1 MPHFPY
7 RAGNYV
13 LFAELG
19 TGTLGTTFIG
29 REAAQAKGNFKPLAI
44 RVLDANLSQRP
55 DVVRIFLDDQ
65 RAAAL
70 LQHPRIAGVH
80 EVGALSDGSYF
91 VASEYV
97 HGIALREVMRNPQIQ
112 LTQGQAAQIAM
123 QMCDALHYAHER
135 VDLSGKPL
143 EIVHGQIS
151 CDSVLVGFDG
161 NVRIIEFGCLRTRN
175 ASVANVSVPA
185 RLQRRTVYMA
195 PELRAQLQSA
205 SSSALDRRTDVY
217 SVGALLWEMLT
228 GESLSLDENDEPP
241 PPPSSKRETPPE
253 LDAIVQKA
261 LAKNK
266 EDRFPTALAL
276 RLALSQLTSKLF
288 GEASVTTILARN
300 MTIGFRQRMVAF
312 QEQVDVWKK
321 FETDTLPVES
331 MPAPVVAP
339 VWKSSGGPT
348 GGGSA
353 FQSQRIGVGPGGSQ
367 RLNVGSVKMHV
378 GTTNS
383 SVNDTGSRRAEA
395 DADVPIFKKPL
406 FLALLG
412 LGVLTVVVALVL
424 VLLRGSGSP
433 WAIYVDSQPRGAEIK
448 IDGKVVGNTPKR
460 IANSTAPAS
469 QRVEV
474 SKKGFRS
481 EVRDVLPQP
490 GETVH
495 IEVELK
501 PDEIPPQ

>member
-19 TGTLGTTFIG
+19 TGTLGTTLIG
-29 REAAQAKGNFKPLAI
+29 REATQGKGNFKPLAV
-44 RVLDANLSQRP
+44 RVLDANLSQRQE
-55 DVVRIFLDDQ
+55 VVRIFLDDQ

-70 LQHPRIAGVH
+70 LTHPRIAGVH

-91 VASEYV
+91 VATEYV
-97 HGIALREVMRNPQIQ
+97 HGIALREVMRNPQLQ
-112 LTQGQAAQIAM
+112 LTQAHAVQIAM
-123 QMCDALHYAHER
+123 QICDALHYAHER

-161 NVRIIEFGCLRTRN
+161 NVKIIEFGCLRTRN

-185 RLQRRTVYMA
+185 RLQRRTVYMS
-195 PELRAQLQSA
+195 PELRAQLQTA
-205 SSSALDRRTDVY
+205 AAPVLDRRADVY

-228 GESLSLDENDEPP
+228 GENLSLDENDEPP

-253 LDAIVQKA
+253 IDAIVLRA
-261 LAKNK
+261 LAKSK
-266 EDRFPTALAL
+266 DDRFPSALAL
-276 RLALSQLTSKLF
+276 RLALSQLASKLF

-312 QEQVDVWKK
+312 QEQVDLWKK
-321 FETDTLPVES
+321 FDPETLPVEVTT
-331 MPAPVVAP
+331 APVSAN
-339 VWKSSGGPT
+339 WKPQSGSAT
-348 GGGSA
+348 GSA
-353 FQSQRIGVGPGGSQ
+353 FQSQRMNVGPGGSQ
-367 RLNVGSVKMHV
+367 RLHVGSTKLHV
-378 GTTNS
+378 GSTGTQ
-383 SVNDTGSRRAEA
+383 VGDTGSRRAES
-395 DADVPIFKKPL
+395 DGEVPIFRKPL
-406 FLALLG
+406 FLALFG
-412 LGVLTVVVALVL
+412 VGVLTIIAALAI
-424 VLLRGSGSP
+424 VLLRGGGSP

-448 IDGKVVGNTPKR
+448 IDGHMVGNTPKR
-460 IANSTAPAS
+460 ISNSTPPTS

-474 SKKGFRS
+474 SKRGFRS

-501 PDEIPPQ
+501 PDETAQAQ

>member
-19 TGTLGTTFIG
+19 TGTLGTTLIG
-29 REAAQAKGNFKPLAI
+29 REATQGKGNFKPLAV

-65 RAAAL
+65 RAAASL
-70 LQHPRIAGVH
+70 SHARIASVV
-80 EVGALSDGSYF
+80 EVGALSDGSFF
-91 VASEYV
+91 VATEYV
-97 HGIALREVMRNPQIQ
+97 HGIALREVMRNPQLQ
-112 LTQGQAAQIAM
+112 LSQAHAVQIAM
-123 QMCDALHYAHER
+123 QICDALHYAHER
-135 VDLSGKPL
+135 VDISGKPL

-151 CDSVLVGFDG
+151 CDSVVVGFDG
-161 NVRIIEFGCLRTRN
+161 NVKLIEFGCLRTRN

-205 SSSALDRRTDVY
+205 NAPNLDRRADVY
-217 SVGALLWEMLT
+217 SVGALLWEMLS
-228 GESLSLDENDEPP
+228 GENLALDENDEPP

-261 LAKNK
+261 LAKSK
-266 EDRFPTALAL
+266 DDRFPTALAM
-276 RLALSQLTSKLF
+276 RLALSQLASKLF
-288 GEASVTTILARN
+288 GESSVTTILARN

-321 FETDTLPVES
+321 FDPETLPVELTNA
-331 MPAPVVAP
+331 PANLSWKPQSGAP
-339 VWKSSGGPT
+339 T
-348 GGGSA
+348 GSA
-353 FQSQRIGVGPGGSQ
+353 FQSQRIGVGPSGSQ
-367 RLNVGSVKMHV
+367 RVNVGSVKLNV
-378 GTTNS
+378 GTTGS
-383 SVNDTGSRRAEA
+383 QVSDTGGRRAQA
-395 DADVPIFKKPL
+395 DGEVPIFKKPL
-406 FLALLG
+406 FLALFG
-412 LGVLTVVVALVL
+412 VGVLTIIAALAI

-448 IDGKVVGNTPKR
+448 IDGHLVGNTPKR
-460 IANSTAPAS
+460 ISEATPPAS
-469 QRVEV
+469 RRVEV

-501 PDEIPPQ
+501 PDENAPPQ

>member
-13 LFAELG
+13 VFAELG
-19 TGTLGTTFIG
+19 TGTLGTTFVG
-29 REAAQAKGNFKPLAI
+29 REAAQAKSNFKPLAV

-91 VASEYV
+91 VSSEYV

-112 LTQGQAAQIAM
+112 LTQGQAVQIAM
-123 QMCDALHYAHER
+123 QICDALHYAHER

-161 NVRIIEFGCLRTRN
+161 NVKLIEFGCLRTRN

-195 PELRAQLQSA
+195 PELRAQTQA
-205 SSSALDRRTDVY
+205 QHALDRRADVY

-228 GESLSLDENDEPP
+228 GENLALDENDEPP

-266 EDRFPTALAL
+266 DDRYPTALAL
-276 RLALSQLTSKLF
+276 RLALSQLTAKLF

-321 FETDTLPVES
+321 FEPDTLPVES
-331 MPAPVVAP
+331 MPAPVVPP
-339 VWKSSGGPT
+339 VWKSSGGAT
-348 GGGSA
+348 GGSA

-367 RLNVGSVKMHV
+367 RLSVGSVKMQV
-378 GTTNS
+378 GAPS
-383 SVNDTGSRRAEA
+383 SIHDTGNRRVEA

-412 LGVLTVVVALVL
+412 VGVLTVVVALVL
-424 VLLRGSGSP
+424 VLVRGNGSP

-460 IANSTAPAS
+460 IANSTPPAS

-501 PDEIPPQ
+501 PEDSPQ

>member
-29 REAAQAKGNFKPLAI
+29 REAAQAKGNFKPLAVRI
-44 RVLDANLSQRP
+44 LDANLSQRP

-135 VDLSGKPL
+135 VDLSGKSL

-161 NVRIIEFGCLRTRN
+161 NIKIIEFGCLRTRN

-195 PELRAQLQSA
+195 PELRSQLQSQ
-205 SSSALDRRTDVY
+205 SQPTLDRRADVY

-228 GESLSLDENDEPP
+228 GESLALDENDEPP
-241 PPPSSKRETPPE
+241 PPPSSKREVPPE

-261 LAKNK
+261 LSKNK
-266 EDRFPTALAL
+266 DDRFPTALAL
-276 RLALSQLTSKLF
+276 RLALSQLSSKLF
-288 GEASVTTILARN
+288 GEASVTTIMARN

-331 MPAPVVAP
+331 TPAPVVAP
-339 VWKSSGGPT
+339 VWKSSGGP
-348 GGGSA
+348 GGTGSA

-367 RLNVGSVKMHV
+367 RLNVGSVKMQV
-378 GTTNS
+378 GTTS
-383 SVNDTGSRRAEA
+383 SVHDTGNRRSETDAE
-395 DADVPIFKKPL
+395 VPIWKKPL
-406 FLALLG
+406 FVALLG
-412 LGVLTVVVALVL
+412 VGVLTVIVALVL
-424 VLLRGSGSP
+424 VLMRGNGSP

-460 IANSTAPAS
+460 IANSTPPAS
-469 QRVEV
+469 QRVEI
-474 SKKGFRS
+474 SKRGFRS
-481 EVRDVLPQP
+481 EVRDVLPQS

-501 PDEIPPQ
+501 PDENQP

>member
-19 TGTLGTTFIG
+19 TGTLGTTLIG
-29 REAAQAKGNFKPLAI
+29 REAAQGKGNFKPLAV

-55 DVVRIFLDDQ
+55 EVVRIFLDDQ
-65 RAAAL
+65 RAAASL
-70 LQHPRIAGVH
+70 NHPRIAGVH
-80 EVGALSDGSYF
+80 EVGALSDGSFF

-97 HGIALREVMRNPQIQ
+97 HGIALREVMRNPQLQ
-112 LTQGQAAQIAM
+112 LTQAHAVQIAM
-123 QMCDALHYAHER
+123 QICDALHYAHER
-135 VDLSGKPL
+135 VDISGKPL

-161 NVRIIEFGCLRTRN
+161 NVKIIEFGCLRTRN

-195 PELRAQLQSA
+195 PELRAQLQGSGA
-205 SSSALDRRTDVY
+205 PSLDRRADVY

-228 GESLSLDENDEPP
+228 GENLTLDENDEAP
-241 PPPSSKRETPPE
+241 PPPSSKRETPAE

-266 EDRFPTALAL
+266 DDRHATALAL
-276 RLALSQLTSKLF
+276 RLALSQLSSKLF

-321 FETDTLPVES
+321 FDPDTLPVEVTN
-331 MPAPVVAP
+331 APINTT
-339 VWKSSGGPT
+339 WKPQSGSAT
-348 GGGSA
+348 GSA
-353 FQSQRIGVGPGGSQ
+353 FQSQRLSVGPGGSQ
-367 RLNVGSVKMHV
+367 RLNVGSVKLNV
-378 GTTNS
+378 GSTGTS
-383 SVNDTGSRRAEA
+383 DTGGRRSDSNGE
-395 DADVPIFKKPL
+395 VPIFKKPL

-412 LGVLTVVVALVL
+412 VGVLTVIVALAI
-424 VLLRGSGSP
+424 VLLRGGGSP

-448 IDGKVVGNTPKR
+448 IDGRLVGNTPKR
-460 IANSTAPAS
+460 ISNSTPPAS

-501 PDEIPPQ
+501 PDEAQPAQ

>member
-7 RAGNYV
+7 RAGNFV

-19 TGTLGTTFIG
+19 TGTLGTTLIG
-29 REAAQAKGNFKPLAI
+29 REAAQGKGNFKPLAV

-55 DVVRIFLDDQ
+55 EVVRIFLDDQ
-65 RAAAL
+65 RAAASL
-70 LQHPRIAGVH
+70 NHPRIAGVH
-80 EVGALSDGSYF
+80 EVGALSDGSFF

-97 HGIALREVMRNPQIQ
+97 HGIALREVMRNPQLQ
-112 LTQGQAAQIAM
+112 LTQAHAVQIAM
-123 QMCDALHYAHER
+123 QICDALHYAHER
-135 VDLSGKPL
+135 VDISGKPL

-161 NVRIIEFGCLRTRN
+161 NVKIIEFGCLRTRN

-195 PELRAQLQSA
+195 PELRAQLQGSGA
-205 SSSALDRRTDVY
+205 PSLDRRADVY

-228 GESLSLDENDEPP
+228 GENLTLDENDEPP
-241 PPPSSKRETPPE
+241 PPPSSKRETPAE

-266 EDRFPTALAL
+266 DDRHATALAL
-276 RLALSQLTSKLF
+276 RLALSQLSSKLF

-321 FETDTLPVES
+321 FDPDTLPVEVTN
-331 MPAPVVAP
+331 APINTT
-339 VWKSSGGPT
+339 WKPQSGSAT
-348 GGGSA
+348 GSA
-353 FQSQRIGVGPGGSQ
+353 FQSQRLSVGPGGSQ
-367 RLNVGSVKMHV
+367 RLNVGSVKLNV
-378 GTTNS
+378 GSTGTS
-383 SVNDTGSRRAEA
+383 DTGGRRSDSNGE
-395 DADVPIFKKPL
+395 VPIFKKPL

-412 LGVLTVVVALVL
+412 VGVLTVIVALAI
-424 VLLRGSGSP
+424 VLLRGGGSP

-448 IDGKVVGNTPKR
+448 IDGRLVGNTPKR
-460 IANSTAPAS
+460 ISNSTPPSS

-501 PDEIPPQ
+501 PDEAQPAQ

>member
-29 REAAQAKGNFKPLAI
+29 REAAQAKGNFKPLAVRI
-44 RVLDANLSQRP
+44 LDANLSQRP

-135 VDLSGKPL
+135 VDLSGKSL

-161 NVRIIEFGCLRTRN
+161 NIKIIEFGCLRTRN

-195 PELRAQLQSA
+195 PELRAQLQSQ
-205 SSSALDRRTDVY
+205 SQPTLDRRADVF
-217 SVGALLWEMLT
+217 SVGVLLWEMLT
-228 GESLSLDENDEPP
+228 GETLALDENDEPP
-241 PPPSSKRETPPE
+241 PPPSSKREVPPE

-261 LAKNK
+261 LSKNK
-266 EDRFPTALAL
+266 DDRFPTALAL
-276 RLALSQLTSKLF
+276 RLALSQLSSKLF
-288 GEASVTTILARN
+288 GEASVTTIMARN

-331 MPAPVVAP
+331 TPAPVVAP
-339 VWKSSGGPT
+339 VWKSSGGPAGT
-348 GGGSA
+348 GSA

-367 RLNVGSVKMHV
+367 RLNVGSVKMQV
-378 GTTNS
+378 GTTS
-383 SVNDTGSRRAEA
+383 SVHDTGNRRSETDAE
-395 DADVPIFKKPL
+395 VPIWKKPL
-406 FLALLG
+406 FVALLG
-412 LGVLTVVVALVL
+412 VGVLTVIVALVL
-424 VLLRGSGSP
+424 VLMRGNGSP

-460 IANSTAPAS
+460 IANSTPPAS
-469 QRVEV
+469 QRVEI
-474 SKKGFRS
+474 SKRGFRS
-481 EVRDVLPQP
+481 EVRDVLPQS

-501 PDEIPPQ
+501 PDENQP

>member
-19 TGTLGTTFIG
+19 TGTLGTTLIG
-29 REAAQAKGNFKPLAI
+29 REATQAKGGFKPLAV
-44 RVLDANLSQRP
+44 RVLDVNLSQRP

-70 LQHPRIAGVH
+70 LTHPRIAGVH
-80 EVGALSDGSYF
+80 EVGALSDGSFF

-97 HGIALREVMRNPQIQ
+97 HGIALREVMRNPQLQ
-112 LTQGQAAQIAM
+112 LTQAHAVQIAM
-123 QMCDALHYAHER
+123 QICDALHYAHER
-135 VDLSGKPL
+135 VDISGKPL

-161 NVRIIEFGCLRTRN
+161 NVKIIEFGCLRTRN

-185 RLQRRTVYMA
+185 RLQRRSVYMA
-195 PELRAQLQSA
+195 PELRAQLQS
-205 SSSALDRRTDVY
+205 SGGPNLDRRTDVY

-228 GESLSLDENDEPP
+228 GENLTLEENDEAP

-253 LDAIVQKA
+253 LDAIVLKA

-266 EDRFPTALAL
+266 DDRHASALAL
-276 RLALSQLTSKLF
+276 RLALSQLASKLF

-312 QEQVDVWKK
+312 QEQVDTWKK
-321 FETDTLPVES
+321 FDPETLPVELTN
-331 MPAPVVAP
+331 APVTSN
-339 VWKSSGGPT
+339 WKPQSGQAT
-348 GGGSA
+348 GNA
-353 FQSQRIGVGPGGSQ
+353 FQSQRLSVGPGGSQ
-367 RLNVGSVKMHV
+367 RLNVGSVKINV
-378 GTTNS
+378 GSTGTGVS
-383 SVNDTGSRRAEA
+383 DTGGRRSASDSE
-395 DADVPIFKKPL
+395 VPIFKKPL
-406 FLALLG
+406 FMALLG
-412 LGVLTVVVALVL
+412 VGVLTIIAALAI
-424 VLLRGSGSP
+424 VLLRSGGSP

-448 IDGKVVGNTPKR
+448 IDGNLVGNTPKR
-460 IANSTAPAS
+460 ISNSTPPAS

-501 PDEIPPQ
+501 PDEAAAAQ